1 MHLPLEDP
9 VISFSE
15 QQSSRRP
22 PKKFLKNVLLGTKKM
37 SNILLFKTSAG
48 QRTFC
53 HRTVHPME
61 QYR

>member
-1 MHLPLEDP
+1 MHLPLDDP
-9 VISFSE
+9 TISFSE

-22 PKKFLKNVLLGTKKM
+22 PKKVLKMVFWELKM

-48 QRTFC
+48 QITFS
-53 HRTVHPME
+53 HRTVNPME